1 MGCQVWSSRYE
12 METRMWASR
21 RAQTLARTVEG
32 MMYYEKA
39 LEVSFLKQNRTPL
52 DMFQIGRQLKDCH
65 HECLDM
71 SHVRESGQ
79 H

>member
-1 MGCQVWSSRYE
+1 

-39 LEVSFLKQNRTPL
+39 LEVRS
-52 DMFQIGRQLKDCH
+52 I
-65 HECLDM
+65 
-71 SHVRESGQ
+71 
-79 H
+79 